1 MKEVKYYWF
10 TFADGYSVCTRGFSS
25 QEMKVETSKH
35 GELLRKVEA

>member
-1 MKEVKYYWF
+1 MKEAKYYWF

-35 GELLRKVEA
+35 GELLGKVEA